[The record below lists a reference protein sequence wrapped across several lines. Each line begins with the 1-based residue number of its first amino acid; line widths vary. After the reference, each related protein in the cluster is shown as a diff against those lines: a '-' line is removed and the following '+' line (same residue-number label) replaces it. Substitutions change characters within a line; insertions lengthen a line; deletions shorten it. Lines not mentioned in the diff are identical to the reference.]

1 MRLRA
6 SNGKTGDRMRWLILP
21 MLAALAFLSA
31 CGENIGPSPLAAETQ
46 TQAGASDAVTE
57 TAPVIVMLGDSLTA
71 GFQLPAGNA
80 LPAVLQRLFDERDIP
95 AKFVN
100 AGVSGDTTADGL
112 NRYDWSVKGSGADML
127 VIALGA
133 NDFLSEMAPE
143 VPKRN
148 LAAILERAR
157 ADNLPAVLVGVAIP
171 GEREDEREAAYAAIY
186 PELAREYGVPY
197 FADML
202 GAVSGRPELLQQDG
216 VHPTEEGVE
225 AMASGIADF
234 LAPLVGDL
242 DLT

>member
-21 MLAALAFLSA
+21 TLAALAFLAA
-31 CGENIGPSPLAAETQ
+31 CGVNTDAPAPAGAGTEA
-46 TQAGASDAVTE
+46 AGASDAMTDA
-57 TAPVIVMLGDSLTA
+57 APVIVMLGDSLTA

-80 LPAVLQRLFDERDIP
+80 LPAVLQRLFDEQDIP
-95 AKFVN
+95 ARFVN

-133 NDFLSEMAPE
+133 NDFLNGVVPDAP
-143 VPKRN
+143 KQN

-157 ADNLPAVLVGVAIP
+157 ADNIPAVLVGVAIP
-171 GEREDEREAAYAAIY
+171 GQQQDEREAAYAAIY
-186 PELAREYGVPY
+186 PELAREFGVPY
-197 FADML
+197 FANML
-202 GAVSGRPELLQQDG
+202 GAVAGRPELLQQDG
-216 VHPTEEGVE
+216 LHPTEQGVE

-234 LAPLVGDL
+234 LAPLVEDL
-242 DLT
+242 P